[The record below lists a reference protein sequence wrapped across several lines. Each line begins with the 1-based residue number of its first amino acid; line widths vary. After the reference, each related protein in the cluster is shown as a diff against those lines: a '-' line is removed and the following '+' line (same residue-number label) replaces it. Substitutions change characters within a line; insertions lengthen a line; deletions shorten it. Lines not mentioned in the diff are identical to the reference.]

1 MKVNQN
7 GTQGPDFT
15 EVASTQ
21 KVQAEKAKVSPN
33 RLDQTLGEDTATL
46 SSDSASV
53 ANLTTQAMQLSDI
66 REDKVAALRQ
76 AIQNGDYKIDPAK
89 IADAIIQDSES

>member
-1 MKVNQN
+1 MKVNQS

-21 KVQAEKAKVSPN
+21 KTQIEKAKVSHN

-46 SSDSASV
+46 SGDSASV
-53 ANLTTQAMQLSDI
+53 TNLTTQALQSSDI

-76 AIQNGDYKIDPAK
+76 AIQNGAYKIDPAK